1 MNLPIITDDNC
12 HGSFVMDGTGSAAAS
27 ARRCGHWT
35 ESNSA
40 RRLEAQEFKMIATL
54 EQATTADLVRSQTT
68 IASLDRVNKNYGSVR
83 ALAGVDFRVHAGEV
97 VALLGPN
104 GAGKTTA
111 VKLLLGLLQPNAGK
125 VRVFGGNPTNPENRM
140 RTGAMLQVGRVP
152 ETLRVREHIDLFSSY
167 YQKPM
172 PSAEVLAIAGLE
184 QLSDRKFGELSGG
197 QKQRVLF
204 ALAICGDPDLLFLDE
219 PTVGLDVEARRMLW
233 DEIRH
238 LVRRGKTVL
247 LTTHY
252 LQEADALADRIAVI
266 NKGEIIA
273 EGTPA
278 EIKAETAGKRIRCIT
293 SISLETLRQIRGV
306 TEVNEDR
313 EAVEI
318 HTGEA
323 EPVLRELLARDANLS
338 GLEVTS
344 AGLEEA
350 FLALTQDTTKNGSR
364 SN

>member
-1 MNLPIITDDNC
+1 
-12 HGSFVMDGTGSAAAS
+12 
-27 ARRCGHWT
+27 
-35 ESNSA
+35 
-40 RRLEAQEFKMIATL
+40 MIATL
-54 EQATTADLVRSQTT
+54 EQTQNTGAAPSGSVV
-68 IASLDRVNKNYGSVR
+68 ASLEGVNKNYGSIR
-83 ALAGVDFRVHAGEV
+83 ALIGVDFRVHAGEV

-111 VKLLLGLLQPNAGK
+111 VKLLLGLLQPNTGK
-125 VRVFGGNPTNPENRM
+125 ARVFGGDPVNPENRL

-167 YQKPM
+167 YETPLPAAQ
-172 PSAEVLAIAGLE
+172 VLAASGLE
-184 QLSDRKFGELSGG
+184 KLGDRKFGDLSGG

-238 LVRRGKTVL
+238 LVSRGKTVL

-252 LQEADALADRIAVI
+252 LQEADALADRVAVI

-278 EIKAETAGKRIRCIT
+278 TIKAQTSGKRIRCIT
-293 SISLETLRQIRGV
+293 SLDLNTLRRIPGV
-306 TEVNEDR
+306 SEVKDDR
-313 EAVEI
+313 EAVEL
-318 HTGEA
+318 HTSVA
-323 EPVLRELLARDANLS
+323 EPVVRELLARDASLS

-350 FLALTQDTTKNGSR
+350 FIALTQDTTKNGN

>member
-1 MNLPIITDDNC
+1 
-12 HGSFVMDGTGSAAAS
+12 
-27 ARRCGHWT
+27 
-35 ESNSA
+35 
-40 RRLEAQEFKMIATL
+40 MIATL
-54 EQATTADLVRSQTT
+54 ENFKISEPLRSVR
-68 IASLDRVNKNYGSVR
+68 IVASLERVNKSYGN
-83 ALAGVDFRVHAGEV
+83 VHALLDLDFQVHSGEI

-111 VKLLLGLLQPNAGK
+111 VKLLLGLMQPNSGK
-125 VRVFGGNPTNPENRM
+125 VRVFGGDPVNPENRM

-152 ETLRVREHIDLFSSY
+152 ETLRVREHIELFSSY
-167 YQKPM
+167 YRQPL
-172 PSAEVLAIAGLE
+172 PSSEVLAAAGLE
-184 QLSDRKFGELSGG
+184 KLSDRKFGELSGG
-197 QKQRVLF
+197 QRQRVLF

-233 DEIRH
+233 EEIRQ

-252 LQEADALADRIAVI
+252 LQEADALANRVAVI

-273 EGTPA
+273 EGSPA
-278 EIKAETAGKRIRCIT
+278 EIKAQTAGRKIRCIT
-293 SISLETLRQIRGV
+293 SLSLGVLQRIAGV
-306 TEVNEDR
+306 TEAKQDR
-313 EAVEI
+313 EAVEL
-318 HTGEA
+318 HTAEA
-323 EPVLRELLARDANLS
+323 EPVLRELFSRDSQLS

-350 FLALTQDTTKNGSR
+350 FLALTQNSSPNGNE

>member
-1 MNLPIITDDNC
+1 
-12 HGSFVMDGTGSAAAS
+12 
-27 ARRCGHWT
+27 
-35 ESNSA
+35 
-40 RRLEAQEFKMIATL
+40 MIATAARP
-54 EQATTADLVRSQTT
+54 EERSEHADAVTSDR
-68 IASLDRVNKNYGSVR
+68 IVASLEGVNKNYGNVR
-83 ALAGVDFRVHAGEV
+83 ALRGVDFRVRGGEV

-111 VKLLLGLLQPNAGK
+111 VKLLLGLLQPNSGK
-125 VRVFGGNPTNPENRM
+125 ARVFGNDPANPENRM

-152 ETLRVREHIDLFSSY
+152 ETLRVREHIDLFSAY

-172 PSAEVLAIAGLE
+172 PPSEVLAAAGLE
-184 QLSDRKFGELSGG
+184 KLSERKFGDLSGG

-204 ALAICGDPDLLFLDE
+204 ALAICGNPDLLFLDE

-233 DEIRH
+233 DEIRR
-238 LVRRGKTVL
+238 LIERGKTVL

-252 LQEADALADRIAVI
+252 LQEADALADRVAVI

-278 EIKAETAGKRIRCIT
+278 EIKAQTAGKRIRCIT
-293 SISLETLRQIRGV
+293 KLSLDSLRQISGV
-306 TEVNEDR
+306 SEVKDDR
-313 EAVEI
+313 EAVEL
-318 HTGEA
+318 HAAEA
-323 EPVLRELLARDANLS
+323 EPVVRELLARDPMLR

-350 FLALTQDTTKNGSR
+350 FLALTQDSARDENR
-364 SN
+364 AN

>member
-1 MNLPIITDDNC
+1 MIETSQGATPRQVDSQGI
-12 HGSFVMDGTGSAAAS
+12 V
-27 ARRCGHWT
+27 AR
-35 ESNSA
+35 
-40 RRLEAQEFKMIATL
+40 L
-54 EQATTADLVRSQTT
+54 TA
-68 IASLDRVNKNYGSVR
+68 VNKNYGEVR
-83 ALAGVDFRVHAGEV
+83 ALEHVDFQVCSGEV

-111 VKLLLGLLQPNAGK
+111 VKLLLGLLQPNSGK
-125 VRVFGGNPTNPENRM
+125 VRVFGGDPVNPENRM

-167 YQKPM
+167 YRNPM
-172 PSAEVLAIAGLE
+172 PTRDVLKAAGLE
-184 QLSDRKFGELSGG
+184 QLTDRKFGELSGG

-233 DEIRH
+233 DEIRN

-252 LQEADALADRIAVI
+252 LQEADALADRVVVI
-266 NKGEIIA
+266 NKGSIIA
-273 EGTPA
+273 EGTPS
-278 EIKAETAGKRIRCIT
+278 EIKGQTAGKKIRCVT
-293 SISLETLRQIRGV
+293 GLSEDQLRQIPGV
-306 TEVNEDR
+306 TAVKQDR
-313 EAVEI
+313 EAVELQ
-318 HTGEA
+318 TRQA
-323 EPVLRELLARDANLS
+323 ESVLCELLSRDRHLS

-344 AGLEEA
+344 AGLEDA
-350 FLALTQDTTKNGSR
+350 FLALTQDSACNGNS